1 MSAPGMI
8 SNNLNSNLCSWIAAA
23 DSTIAN
29 LTSHPT
35 TRPDLTFVAMFDNT
49 LLILISEHLAC
60 FDGGNFLLGGEVL
73 GRQDYID
80 YGLAL
85 VNGCHDT
92 YTSTATGIGP
102 EVFSW
107 DPNSVPAD
115 QSAFFQESGFYI
127 TNSIYDLRPEVLES
141 YYYAYR
147 ITGDTKYQDWAWDA
161 FVAINATTRANSG
174 FSEIENVNAP
184 GGGAKDD
191 FQESFWF
198 AEVMKYAYIIHAPDA
213 EWQVNSGGK
222 NEWVFNTEAHP
233 LKVAGPPI

>member
-1 MSAPGMI
+1 
-8 SNNLNSNLCSWIAAA
+8 
-23 DSTIAN
+23 
-29 LTSHPT
+29 
-35 TRPDLTFVAMFDNT
+35 MFDNT
-49 LLILISEHLAC
+49 LLILVSEHLAC

-115 QSAFFQESGFYI
+115 QSAFFQANGFYI
-127 TNSIYDLRPEVLES
+127 TNSIYDLR
-141 YYYAYR
+141 
-147 ITGDTKYQDWAWDA
+147 

-222 NEWVFNTEAHP
+222 NKWVFNTEAHP
-233 LKVAGPPI
+233 LKVHGPPI

>member
-1 MSAPGMI
+1 MI
-8 SNNLNSNLCSWIAAA
+8 SNHLNPNLCSWIAAA

-35 TRPDLTFVAMFDNT
+35 TRPDLTFVAMFNST
-49 LLILISEHLAC
+49 LLILVSEHLAC

-115 QSAFFQESGFYI
+115 QTAFFQESGFYI
-127 TNSIYDLRPEVLES
+127 TTSIYDLRPEVLES

-233 LKVAGPPI
+233 LKVRGPPI